1 MSEDVVSSDDSI
13 DKGRYLMIMMMMMI
27 EIMMVMMMMMIMDD
41 DYMMIIIMS
50 MLSINHNS
58 YYDNIT
64 YHRMDF

>member
-13 DKGRYLMIMMMMMI
+13 DKGRYLMIMMMMMMI
-27 EIMMVMMMMMIMDD
+27 EIMMMIMDD
-41 DYMMIIIMS
+41 DYMMIMIMS

>member
-13 DKGRYLMIMMMMMI
+13 DKGRYLMIMMMMMMI
-27 EIMMVMMMMMIMDD
+27 EIMMMIMDD
-41 DYMMIIIMS
+41 DYMTIMIMS

-58 YYDNIT
+58 YYVNIT

>member
-13 DKGRYLMIMMMMMI
+13 DKGRYLMIMMM
-27 EIMMVMMMMMIMDD
+27 MMMMMIMDD